1 MRNRWQTRMPGMILL
16 GLPAAGCG
24 GNPAETAAGDE
35 AATRGPAAGLPAGG
49 HPTRGAEKAAA
60 REVTIDNFT
69 YDPPALTVAPGTKV
83 TWINRDD
90 VPHTVTST
98 AKPRRF
104 DSGALDTDQRF
115 AHVFTDPGT
124 YEYFC
129 AVHPKMTARVIV
141 K

>member
-1 MRNRWQTRMPGMILL
+1 MRNRWQTRIPGMILL
-16 GLPAAGCG
+16 GLLAAGCG
-24 GNPAETAAGDE
+24 GNSTGTTPDDETAAPAAETAAV
-35 AATRGPAAGLPAGG
+35 
-49 HPTRGAEKAAA
+49 
-60 REVTIDNFT
+60 REVTIDNFSF
-69 YDPPALTVAPGTKV
+69 DPPELTVSPGTKV

-98 AKPRRF
+98 AKPKRF
-104 DSGALDTDQRF
+104 NSGTLDTDQRF
-115 AHVFTDPGT
+115 SHVFTDPGT

>member
-1 MRNRWQTRMPGMILL
+1 MILL
-16 GLPAAGCG
+16 GLLAAGCG
-24 GNPAETAAGDE
+24 GNSTGTPPEGE
-35 AATRGPAAGLPAGG
+35 AAAPAAEA
-49 HPTRGAEKAAA
+49 AAA
-60 REVTIDNFT
+60 RDVTIDNFS
-69 YDPPALTVAPGTKV
+69 YDPPELTVAPGTKV

-98 AKPRRF
+98 AKPKRF
-104 DSGALDTDQRF
+104 DSGTLDTDQRF

-129 AVHPKMTARVIV
+129 AVHPKMTARVLV